1 VRALEVD
8 NCLDWVLF
16 RRNYLLGY
24 GIKLL
29 LGGFIYLEPSRD
41 DLKERSASS
50 TRIAVFRVAE
60 QVENA
65 GDRPAVGDKAL
76 SCDAKFY

>member
-1 VRALEVD
+1 VD
-8 NCLDWVLF
+8 NREDWVLF
-16 RRNYLLGY
+16 PGNYSLRY

-29 LGGFIYLEPSRD
+29 LGGFVYLEPSRD

-60 QVENA
+60 QVENTR
-65 GDRPAVGDKAL
+65 DRPAVGHKAL